1 MSSSEARRSSR
12 VETRTECEKTLYDK
26 TVARR
31 LRAASRSRRTT
42 RTAAGVLALGLVA
55 ASAAAALVPAQAV
68 APTLAPTTAYG
79 GFSVTSTASPLKLEV
94 FEPAIPIPTEPQF
107 EMDFSYTRVLGD
119 SGPSTTARAS
129 AMWPGP
135 AIGEGL
141 KTFGEQLG
149 LPGALTD
156 NGYPVQV
163 NSGFPG
169 DTTQAASEPLPGM
182 VQRVNAGEKRTT
194 AKAGYTPSGD
204 LAEGDPGTPTGTAT
218 APANPLDSILH
229 GDLGALGNVLTGTTT
244 GNADNPVPTNPMGA
258 LSLLI
263 DFDGM
268 TSVSSADYDGDKVVS
283 TATSRIGELRLL
295 GGLIKLTGINVVTQ
309 VTSTLDGGA
318 KTSQTVDVGGMTVAG
333 QKFSYGPAGFTAAGS
348 TTPVPGLPTQ
358 LTDLLKMFGVQI
370 EVPTPVVTAD
380 GASGSVDAEA
390 VRITLD
396 TKWLRDKLPQLPL
409 DDLVSQLPDLQQ
421 GNILK
426 GMILSL
432 NTIAPKLVLHLGSA
446 SAKAETVPNIDFG
459 SDDTSASTGAG
470 TSGSTGGT
478 AGTPGT
484 PATAGTPVT
493 AEVPPAATAPS
504 DSTTPVQQVASV
516 HGLPPLGS
524 IPMLLTLAGLALA
537 GGVGWYLRQAGVIL
551 FGGAAACAHGLKA
564 GIPDLR
570 KV

>member
-1 MSSSEARRSSR
+1 MNR
-12 VETRTECEKTLYDK
+12 EKTLYDR
-26 TVARR
+26 TVGQR
-31 LRAASRSRRTT
+31 LRAATRSRRTT
-42 RTAAGVLALGLVA
+42 RIAAGMLALGLVA
-55 ASAAAALVPAQAV
+55 ASASAALVPAQAV
-68 APTLAPTTAYG
+68 APATAYG
-79 GFSVTSTASPLKLEV
+79 GFSVASTASPLKLEV

-149 LPGALTD
+149 LPEALTG

-163 NSGFPG
+163 NSGYPG

-182 VQRVNAGEKRTT
+182 VQRVNAGAKRTT

-204 LAEGDPGTPTGTAT
+204 LAEGDPGTGTSTTT

-229 GDLGALGNVLTGTTT
+229 GDLGALGSILTGTTT

-258 LSLLI
+258 LSLLV

-268 TSVSSADYDGDKVVS
+268 TSVSSADYDGDKVTS

-295 GGLIKLTGINVVTQ
+295 AGLIKLTGINVVTQ

-318 KTSQTVDVGGMTVAG
+318 KTSQTVDVGGMTIAG
-333 QKFSYGPAGFTAAGS
+333 QKFSYGPGGFTAAGS

-358 LTDLLKMFGVQI
+358 LTDLLKLFGVQI
-370 EVPTPVVTAD
+370 EVPTPVVTTD
-380 GASGSVDAEA
+380 GGSGSVDAEA

-421 GNILK
+421 ANILK
-426 GMILSL
+426 GLILSL
-432 NTIAPKLVLHLGSA
+432 NTLAPKLVLHLGSA
-446 SAKAETVPNIDFG
+446 SAQASTVAAIDFG
-459 SDDTSASTGAG
+459 DSGDTPGASGADTSATTG
-470 TSGSTGGT
+470 TPGT

-484 PATAGTPVT
+484 GGAPVT
-493 AEVPPAATAPS
+493 GEVPPAATGPAE
-504 DSTTPVQQVASV
+504 STTPVQQVASV

>member
-1 MSSSEARRSSR
+1 MSPRSCS
-12 VETRTECEKTLYDK
+12 ECEKTLYDK

-42 RTAAGVLALGLVA
+42 RTAALVLSLGLVA
-55 ASAAAALVPAQAV
+55 GSGAAGLVGAQAAPLVPADD
-68 APTLAPTTAYG
+68 YG
-79 GFSVTSTASPLKLEV
+79 GFSVSSTASPLKLEV

-149 LPGALTD
+149 LPPQLTE

-163 NSGFPG
+163 NSGYPG
-169 DTTQAASEPLPGM
+169 DTTQQVQEFFPGM
-182 VQRVNAGEKRTT
+182 IGRVNAGDKRTV
-194 AKAGYTPSGD
+194 AKMGYSGTD
-204 LAEGDPGTPTGTAT
+204 ISDGDPGDAPDSGDPSAAPTPTST
-218 APANPLDSILH
+218 NPLDALTH
-229 GDLGALGNVLTGTTT
+229 GDLSALGSLLNGTVS
-244 GNADNPVPTNPMGA
+244 GNSNAPAYSSPLGA

-268 TSVSSADYDGDKVVS
+268 TSVSSADYDGNKVVS

-295 GGLIKLTGINVVTQ
+295 AGLVKLTGINVVTR
-309 VTSTLDGGA
+309 VTSTLGGGA
-318 KTSQTVDVGGMTVAG
+318 KTSQTVDVGGMTIAG

-348 TTPVPGLPTQ
+348 TTPVPGLPSNVG
-358 LTDLLKMFGVQI
+358 DLLSMLGVAI
-370 EVPTPVVTAD
+370 EVPAPVVTKD
-380 GASGSVDAEA
+380 GGSGSVAAEA

-396 TKWLRDKLPQLPL
+396 TKPLRSKLPALPL
-409 DDLVSQLPDLQQ
+409 DQIVNQLPDLPGQA
-421 GNILK
+421 NLLK
-426 GMILSL
+426 GLLASL
-432 NTIAPKLVLHLGSA
+432 GTMSPKLVLHLGSA
-446 SAKAETVPNIDFG
+446 SASASTVAAIDFG
-459 SDDTSASTGAG
+459 SDEQPASGASAAG
-470 TSGSTGGT
+470 PASSGTAGT

-484 PATAGTPVT
+484 AGAPVS
-493 AEVPPAATAPS
+493 AEVPPAAAPAA
-504 DSTTPVQQVASV
+504 DTTTPIQQVASV
-516 HGLPPLGS
+516 PGLPKLGGV
-524 IPMLLTLAGLALA
+524 PMLLTLAGLALA
-537 GGVGWYLRQAGVIL
+537 GGVGWYLRQAGVVL

>member
-1 MSSSEARRSSR
+1 MNESGCH
-12 VETRTECEKTLYDK
+12 ECRQEKTLYDK

-31 LRAASRSRRTT
+31 LRAAGRSRGRRAT
-42 RTAAGVLALGLVA
+42 RAAAGLLALGLVA
-55 ASAAAALVPAQAV
+55 ASASAALVPAQAV
-68 APTLAPTTAYG
+68 VPASSYG

-107 EMDFSYTRVLGD
+107 ELDFSYTRVLGD
-119 SGPSTTARAS
+119 SGPATTARAS

-149 LPGALTD
+149 LPPQLTD

-163 NSGFPG
+163 NSAFPG

-204 LAEGDPGTPTGTAT
+204 LAEGDPGDGTTSTTT
-218 APANPLDSILH
+218 AAPNPVDSLLH
-229 GDLGALGNVLTGTTT
+229 GDLGALGSILTGTTT
-244 GNADNPVPTNPMGA
+244 GNADNPVSNNPMGA
-258 LSLLI
+258 LSVLV

-295 GGLIKLTGINVVTQ
+295 AGLIKLTGINVVTR

-318 KTSQTVDVGGMTVAG
+318 KTSQTVSVGGMTVAG
-333 QKFSYGPAGFTAAGS
+333 QQFSYGPNGFTAAGS
-348 TTPVPGLPTQ
+348 TTPVPGLPTT

-390 VRITLD
+390 VRITID
-396 TKWLRDKLPQLPL
+396 TKWLRAMLPQLPL

-426 GMILSL
+426 GMLLSL
-432 NTIAPKLVLHLGSA
+432 NTIAPKFVLHLGSA
-446 SAKAETVPNIDFG
+446 SAKAETVPNVDGGDTSG
-459 SDDTSASTGAG
+459 STGTDTSAPAGA
-470 TSGSTGGT
+470 TGGT

-484 PATAGTPVT
+484 PATAGAPATG
-493 AEVPPAATAPS
+493 ELPPAAAPTVS
-504 DSTTPVQQVASV
+504 TPVEQVSSV
-516 HGLPPLGS
+516 RGLPALGS

-537 GGVGWYLRQAGVIL
+537 GGVGWYLRQAGVVL
-551 FGGAAACAHGLKA
+551 FGAGAACAHGLKA